1 MPATHRRF
9 GSLALGL
16 AALLLTLF
24 PLVRPFFRMN
34 PLEPAETLAGASP
47 VIVSTSWLV
56 AHLLCTLAFILLIYG
71 VIILY
76 AALASSSI
84 ERRAFWAMVFG
95 LAGIALILPM
105 LGVETYMM
113 PVLGKLYLAG
123 QSGIFPAIDLIYRGW
138 AVAIF
143 ALGLLL
149 LAIGAVMFAVAIWH
163 SRTLPR
169 AAGIIFAAGLVLWFP
184 PFPEAVRI
192 VDGFVIGVGGVWL
205 AASLWQ
211 RESDRPS
218 RTTDAPAI

>member
-1 MPATHRRF
+1 MLATRMRF

-16 AALLLTLF
+16 SALLLTAF

-34 PLEPAETLAGASP
+34 PVEPAETLAGASA

-56 AHLLCTLAFILLIYG
+56 AHLLCTLAFILLLYG

-84 ERRAFWAMVFG
+84 ERRAFWAMVFS

-105 LGVETYMM
+105 LGVETYML

-138 AVAIF
+138 AVAVF
-143 ALGLLL
+143 LLGLLL
-149 LAIGAVMFAVAIWH
+149 LAIGAVMFAVAIWRG
-163 SRTLPR
+163 RTLPR
-169 AAGIIFAAGLVLWFP
+169 SAAILFAAGLVLWFP
-184 PFPEAVRI
+184 PFPEAFRI
-192 VDGFVIGVGGVWL
+192 ADGFVIGVGGLWL

-211 RESDRPS
+211 RASDRQ
-218 RTTDAPAI
+218 AN